1 MRKVDFT
8 LNGQFAMSVIL
19 GKKEIAALRL
29 MVQSYTNNPKFGDA
43 SKFQSELDSAIY
55 NVQVDISIFYHFL
68 PF

>member
-29 MVQSYTNNPKFGDA
+29 MVQSDTNNPKFGDA

-55 NVQVDISIFYHFL
+55 NVQV
-68 PF
+68 

>member
-1 MRKVDFT
+1 MDNLQCQSFY
-8 LNGQFAMSVIL
+8 IL

-55 NVQVDISIFYHFL
+55 NVQV
-68 PF
+68 